1 MFIRMGHLLKVL
13 HIRYFHGQILLDP
26 HHEYIVLLIAGSMKQ
41 EQDSS
46 KRKHGK
52 TILKKLNLT
61 AQFDSKLLNG
71 FRLWLQSTHGK
82 EASAVRDSILP
93 VNR

>member
-1 MFIRMGHLLKVL
+1 
-13 HIRYFHGQILLDP
+13 
-26 HHEYIVLLIAGSMKQ
+26 MKQ
-41 EQDSS
+41 EQEVS

-61 AQFDSKLLNG
+61 AQYDPALLKG
-71 FRLWLQSTHGK
+71 FRDWLQSTHGK